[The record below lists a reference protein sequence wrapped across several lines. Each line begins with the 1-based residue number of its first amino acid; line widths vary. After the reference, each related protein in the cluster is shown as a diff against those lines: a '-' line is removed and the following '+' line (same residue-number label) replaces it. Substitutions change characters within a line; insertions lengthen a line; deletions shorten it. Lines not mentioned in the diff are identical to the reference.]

1 MFIRMLIMFIHILNT
16 VKDLNLQCRTMAL
29 SIDKLPY
36 IYEH

>member
-16 VKDLNLQCRTMAL
+16 VKDLNLQCTTMAL